1 MSDLGAI
8 VNDHIREMAIEA
20 EHDNI
25 REKLTGVESKLLT
38 HNAMYQILE
47 NIRKERGFKKDT
59 ATAKHER
66 QIDKLREKQ
75 RKLKK
80 ELFLFRLKHGLKHD

>member
-38 HNAMYQILE
+38 HYAMYHIL
-47 NIRKERGFKKDT
+47 
-59 ATAKHER
+59 
-66 QIDKLREKQ
+66 
-75 RKLKK
+75 
-80 ELFLFRLKHGLKHD
+80 